1 VGKLRPLDGIVVAV
15 GVWQQV
21 QIWSSARSG
30 TRLAVVPLELAF
42 VAALLARDRLPA
54 ASRVGAFVALGIWA
68 GFIDARVLGRRVR
81 G

>member
-21 QIWSSARSG
+21 QIWSSARAG

-54 ASRVGAFVALGIWA
+54 ASRGGAVRCARSLG
-68 GFIDARVLGRRVR
+68 GFHPA
-81 G
+81 